1 MYVHDANNNNYKF
14 QSLSLILSED
24 QKWSIIDFFCYK
36 PTEPM
41 LVAVEAIVWINKNKS
56 QDSGKLRNFHQMLHF

>member
-56 QDSGKLRNFHQMLHF
+56 QDIGKLRNFHQMLHF